1 MVGRIAAEAASVGGL
16 LRLPLSGG
24 DMEFTA
30 KERNTVLAICQK
42 KAQECRER
50 ASRIGFADLREAA
63 EQTARMWEELA
74 ASVVGSSTLEQ
85 LFPSLGESKGKQ
97 S

>member
-1 MVGRIAAEAASVGGL
+1 MEL
-16 LRLPLSGG
+16 LN
-24 DMEFTA
+24 E
-30 KERNTVLAICQK
+30 KERQVVVLAICRK

-50 ASRIGFADLREAA
+50 AGRISFPDLREHA

-74 ASVVGSSTLEQ
+74 ASVVGTSTLEQ
-85 LFPSLGESKGKQ
+85 LFPSLGESKSKQ

>member
-1 MVGRIAAEAASVGGL
+1 
-16 LRLPLSGG
+16 
-24 DMEFTA
+24 MELTA
-30 KERNTVLAICQK
+30 KERNTVLAVCQK

-50 ASRIGFADLREAA
+50 ASRISFPDLREHA

-74 ASVVGSSTLEQ
+74 ASVVGTSPLEQ
-85 LFPSLGESKGKQ
+85 LFPSLGESKSKQ

>member
-1 MVGRIAAEAASVGGL
+1 ME
-16 LRLPLSGG
+16 LS
-24 DMEFTA
+24 A
-30 KERNTVLAICQK
+30 KERNTVLASCQK

-50 ASRIGFADLREAA
+50 ASRISFPDLREHA

-74 ASVVGSSTLEQ
+74 ASVVGTSTLEQ
-85 LFPSLGESKGKQ
+85 LFPSLRESKSEQ